1 MINYNLE
8 KFNQIIKD
16 ADSNFKPVYFKDFI
30 DKEYLPSWSDFLNC
44 IYEEWQ
50 EPTDQ
55 NLADIV
61 SKNNEELTGT
71 VIVGKN
77 LYINALNGI
86 NNGSYVREKFRKYFP
101 EIFKMTVKLELESG
115 IALNLSGPKVCVGPY
130 QNWSHRDN
138 WPAFSLQCQG
148 KTVWTVSDKSLM
160 EKDPTTY
167 KETFEM
173 NPGDFL
179 FFPEGM
185 YHQIEVSAPRASL
198 QFNSNFNK

>member
-1 MINYNLE
+1 MINYNFQE
-8 KFNQIIKD
+8 FKKIIKD
-16 ADSNFKPVYFKDFI
+16 SNINFKPAYFQNFI
-30 DKEYLPSWSDFLNC
+30 DKEYLPSWFDFLNC

-50 EPTDQ
+50 QPTDSE
-55 NLADIV
+55 LAPMV

-86 NNGSYVREKFRKYFP
+86 NNGSYVREKFKKYFP
-101 EIFKMTVKLELESG
+101 EIFKMTIKLEVESG
-115 IALNLSGPKVCVGPY
+115 IALNLSGPKICIGPY
-130 QNWSHRDN
+130 QNWSHKDS

-148 KTVWTVSDKSLM
+148 KTIWTLSDKSLM
-160 EKDPTTY
+160 EKDPIEY

-198 QFNSNFNK
+198 QFNTAF